1 MIQKAIIFIIITSRP
16 GLNTVNRVSQL
27 SHLVKCA
34 RAQILEHSQI
44 ILLFSTSTN
53 TQVQLFGQRI
63 INHTIMIR
71 IYLSNRNPGQIF
83 LNVLKP
89 KFNVET
95 FSDCMVMIWFV
106 VDR

>member
-1 MIQKAIIFIIITSRP
+1 
-16 GLNTVNRVSQL
+16 
-27 SHLVKCA
+27 
-34 RAQILEHSQI
+34 
-44 ILLFSTSTN
+44 
-53 TQVQLFGQRI
+53 
-63 INHTIMIR
+63 MIR